1 MTLRR
6 SITVLALVGAPLL
19 GPLTAVAQRL
29 PAPDGRP
36 SREVP
41 GLDRIGVDEHLEELV
56 PLDVDFRDHEGREV
70 KLSDYFDG
78 KRPVLLTF
86 AYHSCPTLC
95 SMVLD
100 AVVKGISEV
109 PWTAGDEYEII
120 TISIDPRDTPE
131 AAGEKR
137 RELLEDYGRDSA
149 EHGWHFLVG
158 EDEDIRRVAD
168 AVGFRYF
175 YDSSQEQYG
184 HPAAIM
190 FLTPD
195 AKVARYLYGLEF
207 VPSDIR
213 MALLEA
219 SQGRSISTTEQIL
232 LYCYAYD
239 PNANSYVLMATRVM
253 QAGGVLTML
262 VLGTFLAVLFR
273 RERRRHHVEP

>member
-1 MTLRR
+1 MNLRW
-6 SITVLALVGAPLL
+6 SILLLVLVGAPLC
-19 GPLTAVAQRL
+19 GSAAAVAQRL
-29 PAPDGRP
+29 PEPDGRP
-36 SREVP
+36 TREVP
-41 GLDRIGVDEHLEELV
+41 GLGRIRVDENLEGRV
-56 PLDVDFRDHEGREV
+56 PLDVDFRDHEGHAV
-70 KLSDYFDG
+70 KLSDFFDG
-78 KRPVLLTF
+78 QRPVLLTF
-86 AYHSCPTLC
+86 AYHTCPTLC

-109 PWTAGDEYEII
+109 PWTAGEEYEIV

-131 AAGEKR
+131 RAASKR
-137 RELLEDYGRDSA
+137 EELLARYGRSA
-149 EHGWHFLVG
+149 AQHGWHFLVG

-175 YDSSQEQYG
+175 YDSAQQQYG

-219 SQGRSISTTEQIL
+219 SQGRSITTTEQIL

-239 PNANSYVLMATRVM
+239 PDANSYVLMATRVM
-253 QAGGVLTML
+253 QAGGVLTVL

-273 RERRRHHVEP
+273 RERRRHRVEL

>member
-1 MTLRR
+1 
-6 SITVLALVGAPLL
+6 
-19 GPLTAVAQRL
+19 
-29 PAPDGRP
+29 
-36 SREVP
+36 
-41 GLDRIGVDEHLEELV
+41 LDRIGVDEHLEGLV

-100 AVVKGISEV
+100 AVVKGIVEV
-109 PWTAGDEYEII
+109 PWTAGDEYEIV

-137 RELLEDYGRDSA
+137 RELLEDYGRDAA